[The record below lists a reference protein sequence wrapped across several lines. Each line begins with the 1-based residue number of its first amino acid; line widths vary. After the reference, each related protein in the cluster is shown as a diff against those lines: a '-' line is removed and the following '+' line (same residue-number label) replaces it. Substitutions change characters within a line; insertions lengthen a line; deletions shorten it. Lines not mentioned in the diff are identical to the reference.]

1 MVLKGCCALDLD
13 GTLTDEPLTM
23 PEPVRQRLE
32 QLHHQGWALLFL
44 TGRTFSLGRQPLR
57 ALQVPYAFAVQ
68 QGSLLLHMPDEQILG
83 RWELPTSLL
92 HELEKLALETGLGM
106 VVYGGWEQHD
116 TAFYRKQSLAEA
128 HLAHVAHLES
138 FGTEPWRR
146 IDSWSQLQQPT
157 IPLVKLFGDPKAC
170 ARAAQALA
178 TSNQWHVSLIK
189 DPFHPTFSL
198 LLITHPQAHKGHALE
213 ALVDRGALGALPI
226 IAAGNDRNDLPLL
239 ERATVA
245 IAMEGSPPELL
256 AAADIVAPPCRQL
269 GILPALEEACRRL
282 DHGEESAS

>member
-1 MVLKGCCALDLD
+1 MALKGCCALDLD
-13 GTLTDEPLTM
+13 GTLTDEPLSM

-32 QLHHQGWALLFL
+32 QYHHQGWALLFL

-68 QGSLLLHMPDEQILG
+68 QGSLLLKMPQEQILG

-92 HELEKLALETGLGM
+92 AELEELALTSGLGM

-116 TAFYRKQSLAEA
+116 TAFYRKESLGEA
-128 HLAHVAHLES
+128 HLAHIAHLES

-146 IDSWSQLQQPT
+146 VESWRQLHQPT
-157 IPLVKLFGDPKAC
+157 VPLVKLFGDPEAC
-170 ARAAQALA
+170 ARVAQHMK
-178 TSNQWHVSLIK
+178 QDGRWHVSLIK

-198 LLITHPQAHKGHALE
+198 LLITHPLAHKGHALE
-213 ALVDRGALGALPI
+213 ALVDEGLLGDLPI

-239 ERATVA
+239 ERATVS

-256 AAADIVAPPCRQL
+256 AAADIVAPPCHKM
-269 GILPALEEACRRL
+269 GILPALEEACARLGL
-282 DHGEESAS
+282 DH